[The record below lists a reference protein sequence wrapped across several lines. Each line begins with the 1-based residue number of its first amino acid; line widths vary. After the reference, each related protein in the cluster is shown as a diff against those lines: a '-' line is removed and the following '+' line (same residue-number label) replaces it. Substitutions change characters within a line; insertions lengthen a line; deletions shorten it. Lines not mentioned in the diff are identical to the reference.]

1 MTSSDESPITLAT
14 VASELKS
21 LREQVRILS
30 LKLEDEK
37 EKRIGLENKIKS
49 LERR

>member
-1 MTSSDESPITLAT
+1 MVTSSDESLTLAT
-14 VASELKS
+14 VALELKS

-30 LKLEDEK
+30 LKLEEEK
-37 EKRIGLENKIKS
+37 EKRIGIENKIKS